1 MALSREHIVDAAMT
15 ILRSYGLASLSMRN
29 LAKNLGVQP
38 GALYWHVKSKQD
50 LLVLLADRILATTPA
65 WTDQVGAR
73 SDRAD
78 ARQAALDIRTAL
90 TSVKDGAEVVSVAQA
105 LNPRQLAPLQR
116 LRDTLPADLT
126 LRQAEW
132 GVRALTHYIL
142 GAVAEEQTR
151 AELILGGVAANEE
164 STAYTTEAFI
174 FGVDAF
180 LRGLGAAASAPCTV
194 IDLATED
201 QRAVPRGQLHA
212 DG

>member
-1 MALSREHIVDAAMT
+1 MALSREQIVDAAMA

-38 GALYWHVKSKQD
+38 GALYWHVPSKQD
-50 LLVLLADRILATTPA
+50 LLVLLADRILATTPPA
-65 WTDQVGAR
+65 RTDQVEAR
-73 SDRAD
+73 SDWSD

-105 LNPRQLAPLQR
+105 LNPKQLAPLRR
-116 LRDTLPADLT
+116 LRDTLPADLS

-142 GAVAEEQTR
+142 GAVAEEQTH
-151 AELILGGVAANEE
+151 AELILAGVAASEE
-164 STAYTTEAFI
+164 LTAYTTEAFI

-180 LRGLGAAASAPCTV
+180 LRGLGATAPPCTAA
-194 IDLATED
+194 DLGTD
-201 QRAVPRGQLHA
+201 MRAA
-212 DG
+212 DLMP

>member
-1 MALSREHIVDAAMT
+1 MALSREQIVAAART

-50 LLVLLADRILATTPA
+50 LLVLLADRILATTSTTPA

-78 ARQAALDIRTAL
+78 ARQTALDIRTAL

-126 LRQAEW
+126 PRQAEW
-132 GVRALTHYIL
+132 GARALTHYIL
-142 GAVAEEQTR
+142 GAVAEEQTH
-151 AELILGGVAANEE
+151 AELILAGVAASEQ

-180 LRGLGAAASAPCTV
+180 LNGLSATAP
-194 IDLATED
+194 
-201 QRAVPRGQLHA
+201 PRPA
-212 DG
+212 P

>member
-1 MALSREHIVDAAMT
+1 MALSREQIVNAAMT

-50 LLVLLADRILATTPA
+50 LLVLLAERILATTPA
-65 WTDQVGAR
+65 WTDQVGER
-73 SDRAD
+73 SDWAD

-105 LNPRQLAPLQR
+105 LNPRKLAPLQR

-132 GVRALTHYIL
+132 GARALTHYIF
-142 GAVAEEQTR
+142 GAVAEEQTH
-151 AELILGGVAANEE
+151 AELILAGVAASEE

-180 LRGLGAAASAPCTV
+180 LRGLGATAP
-194 IDLATED
+194 
-201 QRAVPRGQLHA
+201 PRPA
-212 DG
+212 P

>member
-1 MALSREHIVDAAMT
+1 MALSREQIVEAAMT

-38 GALYWHVKSKQD
+38 GALYWHVPSKQD
-50 LLVLLADRILATTPA
+50 LLVLLADRILATTPPA
-65 WTDQVGAR
+65 RTDQVEAR
-73 SDRAD
+73 SDWSD

-105 LNPRQLAPLQR
+105 LNPKQLAPLRR
-116 LRDTLPADLT
+116 LRDTLPADLS

-142 GAVAEEQTR
+142 GAVAEEQTH
-151 AELILGGVAANEE
+151 AELILAGVAASEE

-180 LRGLGAAASAPCTV
+180 LRGLGATAPPCTAA
-194 IDLATED
+194 DLRTD
-201 QRAVPRGQLHA
+201 MRAA
-212 DG
+212 DLML

>member
-1 MALSREHIVDAAMT
+1 MALSREQIVDAAMT

-50 LLVLLADRILATTPA
+50 LLVLLAERILATTPA

-116 LRDTLPADLT
+116 LRDTLPANLT

-142 GAVAEEQTR
+142 GAVAEEQTH
-151 AELILGGVAANEE
+151 AELILAGVAANEE
-164 STAYTTEAFI
+164 STTYTTEAFI

-180 LRGLGAAASAPCTV
+180 LRGLGATAPPHP
-194 IDLATED
+194 A
-201 QRAVPRGQLHA
+201 P
-212 DG
+212 

>member
-116 LRDTLPADLT
+116 LRDTLPSNLT

-132 GVRALTHYIL
+132 GARALTHYIL
-142 GAVAEEQTR
+142 GAVAEEQTH
-151 AELILGGVAANEE
+151 AELILAGVAASEE

-201 QRAVPRGQLHA
+201 QRAVPRKQLHA

>member
-1 MALSREHIVDAAMT
+1 MALSREQIVDAAMT

-50 LLVLLADRILATTPA
+50 LLVLVADRILATTPA
-65 WTDQVGAR
+65 WTDQVVAR
-73 SDRAD
+73 SDRA
-78 ARQAALDIRTAL
+78 AAHQAALDIRTAL

-116 LRDTLPADLT
+116 LRDTLPAGLT

-132 GVRALTHYIL
+132 GTRALTHYIL

-151 AELILGGVAANEE
+151 AELILAGVAASDE
-164 STAYTTEAFI
+164 SAADTTEAFV
-174 FGVDAF
+174 FGVDIF
-180 LRGLGAAASAPCTV
+180 LRGLGATAP
-194 IDLATED
+194 
-201 QRAVPRGQLHA
+201 PRPA
-212 DG
+212 P

>member
-1 MALSREHIVDAAMT
+1 MALSREQIVDAAMT

-50 LLVLLADRILATTPA
+50 LLVLLADRILATTSTTPA

-126 LRQAEW
+126 PRQAEW
-132 GVRALTHYIL
+132 GARALTHYIL
-142 GAVAEEQTR
+142 GAVAEEQTH
-151 AELILGGVAANEE
+151 AELILAGVAASEQ

-180 LRGLGAAASAPCTV
+180 LNGLSATAP
-194 IDLATED
+194 
-201 QRAVPRGQLHA
+201 PRPA
-212 DG
+212 P

>member
-116 LRDTLPADLT
+116 LRDTLPADLS

-142 GAVAEEQTR
+142 GAVAEEQTH
-151 AELILGGVAANEE
+151 AELILAGVAASEE
-164 STAYTTEAFI
+164 LTAYTTEAFI

-180 LRGLGAAASAPCTV
+180 LRGLGATAPPCTAAD
-194 IDLATED
+194 IRTDMRAADLM
-201 QRAVPRGQLHA
+201 P
-212 DG
+212 

>member
-15 ILRSYGLASLSMRN
+15 ILRSYGLGSLSMRN

-50 LLVLLADRILATTPA
+50 LLVLLADRILATPPA

-73 SDRAD
+73 SDCAD

-105 LNPRQLAPLQR
+105 INPRQLAPLQR

-180 LRGLGAAASAPCTV
+180 LRGLGATALPHPAP
-194 IDLATED
+194 
-201 QRAVPRGQLHA
+201 
-212 DG
+212 

>member
-50 LLVLLADRILATTPA
+50 LLVLLAERILATTPA

-116 LRDTLPADLT
+116 LRDTLPANLT

-142 GAVAEEQTR
+142 GAVAEEQTH
-151 AELILGGVAANEE
+151 AELILAGVAANEE

-180 LRGLGAAASAPCTV
+180 LRGLGATAPPHP
-194 IDLATED
+194 A
-201 QRAVPRGQLHA
+201 P
-212 DG
+212 

>member
-1 MALSREHIVDAAMT
+1 MALSREQIVDAAMT
-15 ILRSYGLASLSMRN
+15 ILRSYGLASLSMSN

-65 WTDQVGAR
+65 GTDQVATR

-116 LRDTLPADLT
+116 LRGTLPADLT
-126 LRQAEW
+126 PRQAEW
-132 GVRALTHYIL
+132 GARALTHYIF
-142 GAVAEEQTR
+142 GAVAEEQTH
-151 AELILGGVAANEE
+151 AELILAGIGTSEE
-164 STAYTTEAFI
+164 SPAYTTEAFV
-174 FGVDAF
+174 FGIDVF
-180 LRGLGAAASAPCTV
+180 LSGLAAAAPGP
-194 IDLATED
+194 A
-201 QRAVPRGQLHA
+201 P
-212 DG
+212 

>member
-1 MALSREHIVDAAMT
+1 MALSREQIVDAAMA

-38 GALYWHVKSKQD
+38 GALYWHVTSKQD
-50 LLVLLADRILATTPA
+50 LLVLLADRILATTTPA
-65 WTDQVGAR
+65 RTDQVGAR
-73 SDRAD
+73 SDWSD

-116 LRDTLPADLT
+116 LRDTLPADLS

-142 GAVAEEQTR
+142 GAVAEEQTH
-151 AELILGGVAANEE
+151 AELILAGVAASEE
-164 STAYTTEAFI
+164 LTAYTTEAFI

-180 LRGLGAAASAPCTV
+180 LRGLGATAPPCTAAD
-194 IDLATED
+194 IRTDMRAADLM
-201 QRAVPRGQLHA
+201 P
-212 DG
+212 